1 MIDVSNEIYTRVKT
15 AVQSVCDST
24 SQLFQDPPASFPHLL
39 VDMKDNPVTVTDMEN
54 QECGVT
60 PVVELTAYTKG
71 DLVTAKEIISLAD
84 TQMRNMEFTRIF
96 GPQQVTDAE
105 DMSITRIVARYS
117 RLIMAGE
124 EL

>member
-15 AVQSVCDST
+15 AVQSVCEST

-60 PVVELTAYTKG
+60 PVVELIAYTEG
-71 DLVTAKEIISLAD
+71 DLATAKEIISLAD

-105 DMSITRIVARYS
+105 DMSITRITARYS